1 MQEVKKKA
9 IIKKL
14 EAGLGNSHVGIE
26 VSLWD
31 VDTTKFRE
39 GDTVEVQIRRLKR
52 PMAKERERRV
62 VKMPKPKPRYEI
74 KEEGPLF
81 VGYVSGFPCVLA
93 SKREIVERMLAERFL
108 GDVEKGEIVPFPKI
122 GRCGAESSPR

>member
-1 MQEVKKKA
+1 MQQEVKKQA

-14 EAGLGNSHVGIE
+14 EAGQGNAHVGIE

-31 VDTTKFRE
+31 VLDAAKFRE

-52 PMAKERERRV
+52 PMTKERERRV
-62 VKMPKPKPRYEI
+62 IKMPKPKPRYEI
-74 KEEGPLF
+74 KQEGPIF

-93 SKREIVERMLAERFL
+93 SKREIVAKMLADRFL
-108 GDVEKGEIVPFPKI
+108 GDVEKGEIVPFPKS
-122 GRCGAESSPR
+122 R